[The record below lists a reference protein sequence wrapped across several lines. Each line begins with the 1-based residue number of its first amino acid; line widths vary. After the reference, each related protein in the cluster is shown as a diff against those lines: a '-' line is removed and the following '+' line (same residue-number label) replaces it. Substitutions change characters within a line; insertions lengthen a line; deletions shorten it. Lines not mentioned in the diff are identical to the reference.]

1 MWTKQ
6 LTIAI
11 VEKDLNKLS
20 ELMKNLPQL
29 DKKEEIESA
38 IHLIREA
45 KALVQTLKDATEAS
59 MVQMKKSITFL
70 KSTQEK
76 IPPRFDV
83 KS

>member
-70 KSTQEK
+70 KSTQE
-76 IPPRFDV
+76 
-83 KS
+83 